1 VVAQLLATIRQHE
14 EKEAQLQV
22 KVEQLTGALTTL
34 SEEHRRTIE
43 TERTAHQQ
51 TVETLKTERDD
62 LQRSN
67 AALTN
72 ALAELKEPDPSSV
85 PSSITE
91 DMSVVRNANEAL
103 AKEVADLKAFMQDKR
118 VVDDWATLSPLPA
131 EAKKSSMTDFKPK
144 SSHLRLDLHP
154 SSRVKQAIDRLS
166 NSSPSCER
174 STVAN
179 ALKLSPRSANIPE
192 APRITIDTDTDSH
205 SGESI
210 RDDATRWNSSMCED
224 TMQTPPSMSSVHP
237 DDTDGTDYAWNI
249 GNDDALM
256 EDSEEEEDEPAR
268 PTLERSASVKLAKR
282 ATIGSVSYVRS
293 DETAATA
300 PSPAS
305 GGK

>member
-1 VVAQLLATIRQHE
+1 MESGVVAQLLATIRQHE

-103 AKEVADLKAFMQDKR
+103 AKEVADLKAFMQDIAWWFQNWTFSKKF
-118 VVDDWATLSPLPA
+118 PK
-131 EAKKSSMTDFKPK
+131 AKQKEFAKQKEKQIGITKCWKSRK
-144 SSHLRLDLHP
+144 HR
-154 SSRVKQAIDRLS
+154 
-166 NSSPSCER
+166 
-174 STVAN
+174 
-179 ALKLSPRSANIPE
+179 
-192 APRITIDTDTDSH
+192 
-205 SGESI
+205 
-210 RDDATRWNSSMCED
+210 
-224 TMQTPPSMSSVHP
+224 
-237 DDTDGTDYAWNI
+237 
-249 GNDDALM
+249 
-256 EDSEEEEDEPAR
+256 AR
-268 PTLERSASVKLAKR
+268 
-282 ATIGSVSYVRS
+282 SVSGAFRVR
-293 DETAATA
+293 A
-300 PSPAS
+300 
-305 GGK
+305 